1 MDFATPKVVVSK
13 CLGFDSCRYNGQK
26 IFDPVVQLLSGHV
39 EFITTCPEVE
49 IGLGVPRNPV
59 RIVRENDKTI
69 LFQPASGNEVTG
81 QMESYRDRFF
91 PEIGTVDGFL
101 LKSRS
106 PSCGPWQVKVYSS
119 KNAQS
124 AQAKGAGIFGG
135 YIVERFEGYPVEDEG
150 RLKNF
155 VLREHYFTSL
165 FTLAKFRELKEQ
177 QQMRQLVDFHTKGKL
192 LFMAYNQDL
201 LHKMGS
207 LAANHQQLPSGE
219 VLEQYEQLLR
229 TLFAEPPKFTNMI
242 NAFQHAFGGLSAQLQ
257 LKERQFFL
265 NSLEEYRDERIPAST
280 LIHLLKSWAIR
291 FENQYLLDQYLMGPY
306 PHQLIEITDSGKGR
320 PL

>member
-1 MDFATPKVVVSK
+1 MNFPTPKVVVSK

-26 IFDPVVQLLSGHV
+26 VFDPVVQLLSGHV

-59 RIVRENDKTI
+59 RLVREKEKTI
-69 LFQPASGNEVTG
+69 LFQPASGIEVTG
-81 QMESYRDRFF
+81 EMETYLHNFF
-91 PEIGTVDGFL
+91 SEIGTVDGFL

-106 PSCGPWQVKVYSS
+106 PSCGPWQVKLYNS
-119 KNAQS
+119 KTAQS
-124 AQAKGAGIFGG
+124 SQDKGAGLFGG
-135 YIVERFEGYPVEDEG
+135 YIVEHFNGHPIEEEG

-165 FTLAKFRELKEQ
+165 FTLARFREIREQ
-177 QQMRQLVDFHTKGKL
+177 QQMRRLVDFHTKGKL
-192 LFMAYNQDL
+192 LFTAYNQDL
-201 LHKMGS
+201 LHRLGS
-207 LAANHQQLPSGE
+207 IVANHQQLPVSE
-219 VLEQYEQLLR
+219 VLQQYEELLRQLL
-229 TLFAEPPKFTNMI
+229 AEPPKFTNMI
-242 NAFQHAFGGLSAQLQ
+242 NAFQHAFGGLSPHLQ
-257 LKERQFFL
+257 PKERQFFL

-291 FENQYLLDQYLMGPY
+291 FENHYLLEQYLMEPY
-306 PHQLIEITDSGKGR
+306 PHQLVEITDSGKGR